1 MTSWSTV
8 CKGTVYLQ
16 FYDKIQSNICQIFPD
31 VFSSFYRTVPYNFHK
46 PPLPPSNGVSPNFPT
61 KPLLLPLIFFDQ
73 ETPSPLQKMHNISV
87 GLDKPPHM
95 LFFCFKQSSL
105 FGASFSSTV
114 EHPLK
119 SICSFNRPRCPF
131 LNKIRALTDLF
142 LNNFLFWCSPHFFV
156 FERPNKNRPKKA
168 HAMSLVPPPS
178 LHPLKQVQE
187 TWTQSLVT
195 NFLRITTR
203 KIYWSPQARS
213 LIAGS
218 NFKLCSHK
226 ITTLDQ
232 ATITYSTHQKI
243 LNLACL
249 SVSLINI

>member
-1 MTSWSTV
+1 MYSTV
-8 CKGTVYLQ
+8 SIGLSHTIFTSSPPRPPPPPPPPFLPQMWFLQ
-16 FYDKIQSNICQIFPD
+16 ISLQNLF
-31 VFSSFYRTVPYNFHK
+31 
-46 PPLPPSNGVSPNFPT
+46 
-61 KPLLLPLIFFDQ
+61 LLLPLTFFDQ

-119 SICSFNRPRCPF
+119 SIYSFNRPRCPF

-156 FERPNKNRPKKA
+156 FERPNKNHPKKA

-203 KIYWSPQARS
+203 KIYWSPQARF

-226 ITTLDQ
+226 ITTSNQ

-249 SVSLINI
+249 SVSLINIRNKKMKSRTYPTSLILE